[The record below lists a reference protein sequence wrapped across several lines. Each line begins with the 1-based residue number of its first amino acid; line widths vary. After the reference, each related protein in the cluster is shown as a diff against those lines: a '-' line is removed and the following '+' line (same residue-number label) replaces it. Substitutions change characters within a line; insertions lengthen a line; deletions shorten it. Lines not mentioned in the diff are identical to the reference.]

1 MLSQWHARQPLK
13 RRHHLQ
19 RDHGA
24 GNIATAAAHIATTL
38 LQFWKLFERGKGIVS
53 QFHKVMPADF
63 PRGLVAGINAGA
75 GQG

>member
-1 MLSQWHARQPLK
+1 MQHPLK
-13 RRHHLQ
+13 RQRHLQ

-24 GNIATAAAHIATTL
+24 GNIVTAAAYIATTL

-53 QFHKVMPADF
+53 QFHKVMAADF
-63 PRGLVAGINAGA
+63 PSSLVAAINAGG